1 MESKEQMP
9 EQEDKGPDQQE
20 GNGEKSDKD
29 LNDLLQEIRV
39 LLQGVQVMTA
49 FLVILPFSQ
58 GFDKLNEIQKWVYIA
73 TFICSMAGLI
83 LFSAPAAHH
92 RLSRPLMDREKFKNF
107 STRMIIIG
115 LIPSSLA
122 LVLATQLVVSQ
133 VIGNVASIVIAG
145 IIALLIGIVW
155 WILPLT
161 RKQNE

>member
-1 MESKEQMP
+1 MP
-9 EQEDKGPDQQE
+9 EQENKGQDEQE
-20 GNGEKSDKD
+20 AGGEKSDKD

-58 GFDKLNEIQKWVYIA
+58 GFDKLNEVGKWVYIA

-145 IIALLIGIVW
+145 VIALLIGVVW

-161 RKQNE
+161 RKKGE

>member
-1 MESKEQMP
+1 MP

-20 GNGEKSDKD
+20 GQGEKSDKD

-58 GFDKLNEIQKWVYIA
+58 GFDKLIEVQKWVYIA

-133 VIGNVASIVIAG
+133 VIGNIASLIIAG

-155 WILPLT
+155 WVLPLAQ
-161 RKQNE
+161 KQK

>member
-9 EQEDKGPDQQE
+9 EQEDKGQDQQE
-20 GNGEKSDKD
+20 EHGEKSDKD

-58 GFDKLNEIQKWVYIA
+58 GFDKLIEVQKWVYIA

-133 VIGNVASIVIAG
+133 VIGNIASLIIAG

-155 WILPLT
+155 WVLPLAQ
-161 RKQNE
+161 KQK

>member
-1 MESKEQMP
+1 MSKEQMP
-9 EQEDKGPDQQE
+9 EQEDKGQDQQE
-20 GNGEKSDKD
+20 EHREKSDKD

-58 GFDKLNEIQKWVYIA
+58 GFDKLIEVQKWVYIA
-73 TFICSMAGLI
+73 TLICSMAGLI

-133 VIGNVASIVIAG
+133 VIGNIASLIIAG

-155 WILPLT
+155 WVLPLAQ
-161 RKQNE
+161 KQK